1 MKKTLIAL
9 IAFAC
14 AICTNAKP
22 PKWLKNA
29 RKALGICDYAYV
41 LENGKISLE
50 GTGEELLNSDEV
62 RKAYLGG

>member
-22 PKWLKNA
+22 PKWLKYA
-29 RKALGICDYAYV
+29 RKAHVTVIAFD
-41 LENGKISLE
+41 KE
-50 GTGEELLNSDEV
+50 GTP
-62 RKAYLGG
+62 